1 MNEAKWI
8 TRKGLTKMTIEETE
22 LLQHALIGFEAKR
35 ADVERRMAEIRLQL
49 SGGAAAN
56 QAAPKAKRRRRRK
69 MSPEGRARII
79 AATKLRWEKWRKAR
93 GGKKK

>member
-1 MNEAKWI
+1 
-8 TRKGLTKMTIEETE
+8 MTIQQTE
-22 LLQHALIGFEAKR
+22 LLQYALIGFEAQR

-49 SGGAAAN
+49 NGPAEKD

-93 GGKKK
+93 GAKKK